1 MKICWHRLLGLMLMD
16 YLSNRGFRVELEK
29 DLSLKR
35 QYLDVVIVERD
46 DQKADLAG
54 ICDGFDNL
62 SRHNLLTYKSKHQS
76 LNPLAM
82 EELIGHCVN
91 YRKVLERDNI
101 KDDDIRLYA
110 VSTRWPRKLFSMTS
124 PIEVMRGVW
133 ELRVLSREIRVIVVP
148 ALPLAQRNA
157 ILAFFSFDAE
167 KVRFALEHYEWQMED
182 GSTVVNQLLN
192 KYVEEGIAMPYT
204 IEQFRKDYVKAYLSK
219 MDPEEVLS
227 KFAPEERLRGL
238 DPEEVLARF
247 DPEDRLKG
255 LDAEEIE
262 AYLDKLKKKRH

>member
-1 MKICWHRLLGLMLMD
+1 
-16 YLSNRGFRVELEK
+16 
-29 DLSLKR
+29 
-35 QYLDVVIVERD
+35 
-46 DQKADLAG
+46 
-54 ICDGFDNL
+54 
-62 SRHNLLTYKSKHQS
+62 
-76 LNPLAM
+76 M
-82 EELIGHCVN
+82 EELIELCVN
-91 YRKVLERDNI
+91 YRKVLEREKI
-101 KDDDIRLYA
+101 KEDDIRLYA
-110 VSTRWPRKLFSMTS
+110 VSTRHPQKLLSITS

-133 ELRVLSREIRVIVVP
+133 ELRVLSLEIRVIVVP

-227 KFAPEERLRGL
+227 KFAPEDRLRGL
-238 DPEEVLARF
+238 

-255 LDAEEIE
+255 LDPDQIE
-262 AYLDKLKKKRH
+262 AYLKKLKKKGH